1 MKPDNKTGGPW
12 LYALGLIPAV
22 WLALL
27 IAPSL
32 SGGLSEILEALPAA
46 MNHPFQIAWC
56 EDSAVSYT
64 HLTLPTI
71 CSV

>member
-32 SGGLSEILEALPAA
+32 SGGFPKSWRPCLR
-46 MNHPFQIAWC
+46 Q
-56 EDSAVSYT
+56 
-64 HLTLPTI
+64 
-71 CSV
+71 

>member
-27 IAPSL
+27 VAPLS
-32 SGGLSEILEALPAA
+32 SGGLSEILRPCLRR
-46 MNHPFQIAWC
+46 
-56 EDSAVSYT
+56 
-64 HLTLPTI
+64 
-71 CSV
+71 